1 MTKLEK
7 LELELKEM
15 LKNNSIKNQSKEL
28 FNESRKITIHKYED
42 NTQWS
47 VNVFDSYGKEYH
59 LGYFK
64 VLSEAFH
71 KHIEEKA
78 EEIWSNEVKPKE
90 DLLGNAIKEC
100 IQSDIDRGVKPS
112 LD

>member
-1 MTKLEK
+1 M
-7 LELELKEM
+7 
-15 LKNNSIKNQSKEL
+15 
-28 FNESRKITIHKYED
+28 SRKITIHKYEG

-47 VNVFDSYGKEYH
+47 VCCEDSYGKEH
-59 LGYFK
+59 FLGYYK
-64 VLSEAFH
+64 ILSPEILGEIEADT
-71 KHIEEKA
+71 EML
-78 EEIWSNEVKPKE
+78 WQNEVKPKE

>member
-1 MTKLEK
+1 M
-7 LELELKEM
+7 
-15 LKNNSIKNQSKEL
+15 SK
-28 FNESRKITIHKYED
+28 KINISKYEG

-47 VNVFDSYGKEYH
+47 ISVFDSYGKEYH
-59 LGYFK
+59 LGYSK

-78 EEIWSNEVKPKE
+78 EKIWKNEVKPKE
-90 DLLGNAIKEC
+90 DLMSKAIAEC
-100 IQSDIDRGVKPS
+100 VQSDIDRGVEPS

>member
-1 MTKLEK
+1 M
-7 LELELKEM
+7 
-15 LKNNSIKNQSKEL
+15 
-28 FNESRKITIHKYED
+28 SRKITISKYEG

-47 VNVFDSYGKEYH
+47 VEVEDSYGYVFF
-59 LGYFK
+59 LGYYK
-64 VLSEAFH
+64 ELDSKDIEA
-71 KHIEEKA
+71 KA
-78 EEIWSNEVKPKE
+78 EEIWKNTVKPKE

>member
-1 MTKLEK
+1 M
-7 LELELKEM
+7 
-15 LKNNSIKNQSKEL
+15 
-28 FNESRKITIHKYED
+28 SRKITIHKYEG

-47 VNVFDSYGKEYH
+47 ISVFDSYGKEYH
-59 LGYFK
+59 LGYSK

-78 EEIWSNEVKPKE
+78 EKIWKNEVKPKE
-90 DLLGNAIKEC
+90 DLMSKAIAEC
-100 IQSDIDRGVKPS
+100 IQSDIDRGVEPS

>member
-1 MTKLEK
+1 M
-7 LELELKEM
+7 
-15 LKNNSIKNQSKEL
+15 SK
-28 FNESRKITIHKYED
+28 KINISKYEG

-47 VNVFDSYGKEYH
+47 ISVFDSYGKEYH
-59 LGYFK
+59 LGYSK

-78 EEIWSNEVKPKE
+78 EKIWKNEVKPKE
-90 DLLGNAIKEC
+90 DLMSKAIAEC
-100 IQSDIDRGVKPS
+100 IQSDIDRGVEPS